1 MDTTNQN
8 RLSLE
13 TQKVLY
19 NVNITHAAINM
30 DWIVTGELMDDQL
43 YSIELRLKF
52 FRFDTEKQT
61 YLLNTQV
68 ELPHE
73 RGLTAIEFS
82 SPYSVDNLM
91 CVTSGKDNVVK
102 VWSLENS
109 DDVRSKSIFII
120 PKYRKINSSKVKI
133 LLFKRIL

>member
-30 DWIVTGELMDDQL
+30 DWIVTGELMDDQQ

-109 DDVRSKSIFII
+109 DDVRSKSYII
-120 PKYRKINSSKVKI
+120 YSTQISN
-133 LLFKRIL
+133 FN